1 MFSAFGPNTFPG
13 LFSGFFKPSADV
25 QKVLDEYHLAIFSKF
40 YVIGV
45 QLRVAGVRLSRK
57 AEESVWRSMLYLK
70 TEAEASQVKP
80 VVFYVCAD
88 SKEPWDRVVSL
99 FGKENIF
106 SASVAAG
113 KIGRVSKEVLVAL
126 ACCVCFC

>member
-1 MFSAFGPNTFPG
+1 VFSAFGPNIFPG

-25 QKVLDEYHLAIFSKF
+25 QKVLEEYRLALFSKF

-45 QLRVAGVRLSRK
+45 QLRVAGVRLSRP
-57 AEESVWRSMLYLK
+57 AEELMWRTMLYLK
-70 TEAEASQVKP
+70 TEAEIAQVKP

-99 FGKENIF
+99 FGRDNIF

-113 KIGRVSKEVLVAL
+113 RIGRGSKEVLLTIAQSL
-126 ACCVCFC
+126 F